1 MESTIF
7 GSSHFNI
14 HKIFQELKEIG
25 ATSFKLLRDDF
36 RKLLY
41 NEALNFNYKKEP
53 VEVNAKKYIV
63 KMEVESCTSFPNN
76 SLFYFINK

>member
-1 MESTIF
+1 MEKIKIF
-7 GSSHFNI
+7 DLSHFDI

-36 RKLLY
+36 RILLY

-53 VEVNAKKYIV
+53 TEVNAKNI
-63 KMEVESCTSFPNN
+63 
-76 SLFYFINK
+76 L